1 VNSVPC
7 EFSACIRGV
16 TLDGVAHAVCLSV
29 CVDGS
34 EENLVWFIMTS
45 KTSNRGRSSDHTVS
59 PDHTAGAQIRLQKF
73 LASAGVSSRRNCE
86 EFILEGRVTVDG
98 KVCSEL
104 GITVDPQSQIIRFDG
119 ERVKQEAKRIY
130 VLNKPPGYVCTN
142 RDPTGR
148 PLAVDLIPDEKRR
161 LFSIGRLDES
171 SEGLLLITN
180 DGDLANKLAHPRY
193 SVTRRYQVQV
203 VGNPSQETLKELTK
217 GIRFSDGFFRARGV
231 KRIRSQG
238 KSTFIEI
245 ELTEGHNRE
254 LRRLLARVGHKV
266 IHLKR
271 VTFGPVKLG
280 RLGLGK
286 CRQLRPPELS
296 ALRELVA
303 AADEKPQGAKTQSRR
318 RQSRKRLTTEATRGN
333 SQVSRGRR
341 NSTGKSSTRKSSTR
355 KSSARNASTGRSTT
369 KKTTTKKASTKKT
382 STGRKQRG

>member
-1 VNSVPC
+1 
-7 EFSACIRGV
+7 
-16 TLDGVAHAVCLSV
+16 
-29 CVDGS
+29 
-34 EENLVWFIMTS
+34 MKS
-45 KTSNRGRSSDHTVS
+45 KTSHRGPSSNHAVS
-59 PDHTAGAQIRLQKF
+59 PDHTAGARVRLQKF
-73 LASAGVSSRRNCE
+73 LASTGISSRRNCE
-86 EFILEGRVTVDG
+86 ELILEGRVTVDG

-104 GITVDPQSQIIRFDG
+104 GITVDPQCQIVRLDG
-119 ERVKQEAKRIY
+119 ERVKTEAKRIY

-148 PLAVDLIPDEKRR
+148 PLVIDLIPDDQRR

-203 VGNPSQETLKELTK
+203 VGNPTQETLKELTK
-217 GIRFSDGFFRARGV
+217 GMRFADGFFRAKGV
-231 KRIRSQG
+231 KRIGSKG
-238 KSTFIEI
+238 KSTFMEI
-245 ELTEGHNRE
+245 ELSEGHNRE

-303 AADEKPQGAKTQSRR
+303 AADENPKGEKSASRR

-341 NSTGKSSTRKSSTR
+341 KTTGKSSTRKGSVAKVST
-355 KSSARNASTGRSTT
+355 A
-369 KKTTTKKASTKKT
+369 KKTTARKTTGRKTTGRKTTAKKT
-382 STGRKQRG
+382 TGRKQRG